1 MEGIVAQRY
10 AASLFEVGVEQNC
23 LDSFLEEM
31 TALNEVFTQN
41 EELVKLLHTPTVSKE
56 EKLEL
61 VENIFGG
68 KVSQYVL
75 NFLKIMTEKGRM
87 DQIFGVYNQFKLLY
101 NEEKNIQEITAVTAI
116 PLQGPLFD
124 KLKEKLEQVTGKQV
138 ILTNQVDPS
147 ILGGVII
154 RMQDDQVDASVKT
167 RLEDLK
173 QHISAIIA

>member
-61 VENIFGG
+61 VENIFGA
-68 KVSQYVL
+68 KCPNMCS
-75 NFLKIMTEKGRM
+75 T
-87 DQIFGVYNQFKLLY
+87 
-101 NEEKNIQEITAVTAI
+101 
-116 PLQGPLFD
+116 
-124 KLKEKLEQVTGKQV
+124 
-138 ILTNQVDPS
+138 S
-147 ILGGVII
+147 
-154 RMQDDQVDASVKT
+154 
-167 RLEDLK
+167 
-173 QHISAIIA
+173 

>member
-1 MEGIVAQRY
+1 M
-10 AASLFEVGVEQNC
+10 
-23 LDSFLEEM
+23 
-31 TALNEVFTQN
+31 
-41 EELVKLLHTPTVSKE
+41 
-56 EKLEL
+56 
-61 VENIFGG
+61 
-68 KVSQYVL
+68 
-75 NFLKIMTEKGRM
+75 
-87 DQIFGVYNQFKLLY
+87 YNQFKLLY
-101 NEEKNIQEITAVTAI
+101 NKEKNIQEITAVTAI

>member
-61 VENIFGG
+61 G

-101 NEEKNIQEITAVTAI
+101 NKEKNIQEITAVTAI